1 MIPLVTSVRFLH
13 ASRLDRQQGL
23 LGWVSAELAG
33 VVRIDGLVLRRTL
46 RGDIR
51 VFPPERIDRGGRRHR
66 VVDVIDARLER
77 AWEAEIL
84 VALKAQGVLP

>member
-1 MIPLVTSVRFLH
+1 MTPSVTSVRFLP

-33 VVRIDGLVLRRTL
+33 VVRVEGLVLRRTA
-46 RGDIR
+46 RGAVR
-51 VFPPERIDRGGRRHR
+51 VFPPERVDGTGRRHR
-66 VVDVIDARLER
+66 VVDVIDSRLER

>member
-1 MIPLVTSVRFLH
+1 MKPTISAVRFLP
-13 ASRLDRQQGL
+13 ASAIDKQQGL

-46 RGDIR
+46 RNEIR